1 MNQTLLKTK
10 HSCALSVAKKL
21 FFFAAMLISVATTAQ
36 PRTLVKSVGVNYTT
50 KQVTIN
56 ISWAAGSRGTY
67 SEKIYNSKVWVF
79 VDYQPVA
86 GLIKGAWSRATVD
99 LSALPTN
106 CTADGTNAKGF
117 WYQGQETAA
126 QNAKITVT
134 LTNVPA
140 QFNWCAYAT
149 DYPPNATLSNGS
161 YTLKGSPPFIIN
173 GTATVSAKTYTGD
186 ITTITDA
193 TACPGLILSTM
204 PPSSSSWTKCS
215 GFSAVSNV
223 SSEGYTYMN
232 MSQAESV
239 CSDKGMRM
247 PTLTELLC
255 LCADKASLPGG
266 WDWAY
271 YWTSTFNYRNNPV
284 QVGMNDCHTSEHTPA
299 GNGRVKCVK

>member
-1 MNQTLLKTK
+1 MNRTPLKSK
-10 HSCALSVAKKL
+10 HSRELSAAKKL
-21 FFFAAMLISVATTAQ
+21 FFFAAMLVSMATVAQ
-36 PRTLVKSVGVNYTT
+36 PRTFVKSVGVNYTT

-56 ISWAAGSRGTY
+56 LSWAAGSRGTY
-67 SEKIYNSKVWVF
+67 SGKIYNSKVWVF

-99 LSALPTN
+99 LSALPAG
-106 CTADGTNAKGF
+106 CTADGTNANGF

-126 QNAKITVT
+126 QNANITVT

-173 GTATVSAKTYTGD
+173 GTTTVSAKIYTGD

-193 TACPGLILSTM
+193 TACPGIA
-204 PPSSSSWTKCS
+204 PPAAPPGSSVWTNCS

-223 SSEGYTYMN
+223 ISEGTMVWSAANTYCQN
-232 MSQAESV
+232 
-239 CSDKGMRM
+239 KGMRL
-247 PTLTELLC
+247 PTQTELSC
-255 LCADKASLPGG
+255 MCSNKGSLPGG
-266 WDWAY
+266 Y
-271 YWTSTFNYRNNPV
+271 NGGSNYWSSTSGGSSSHYCVDMYGCLVPNI
-284 QVGMNDCHTSEHTPA
+284 NDGYS
-299 GNGRVKCVK
+299 RYVKCVK